1 MMEAVR
7 TSETSV
13 YSETTCY
20 YIPEDS
26 DLQQVDVL
34 LLSALITDILLVI
47 MNCHFQILQE
57 I

>member
-1 MMEAVR
+1 MEEVR

-47 MNCHFQILQE
+47 MNCHFQIL
-57 I
+57 